1 MKPKKLGRNTK
12 CITCT
17 EKIQDLQAL
26 DCQLCL
32 KWECLSCSGTS
43 TELFKFLQDNQESL
57 SILCT
62 ACKEEIPGLR
72 ELQIIKQKQTH
83 LEDQLKNLK
92 TDAGKTKLKVEG
104 IEETQGIQGG
114 EILRHDS
121 ELKDIFKRLEEVE
134 SALVINNTGS
144 DEGSYANRLR
154 TPATNTNQI
163 QTMVRTQ
170 INEQSE
176 IEKIRCNLVISGIAE
191 NANADEDRMKVIEL
205 LEEQLGITADIS
217 DTERIGKPR
226 QQKEGEAA
234 PLPRLLKLKFVTQ
247 RSRKEVLSKATT
259 LRNSNVEHVKT
270 KVYIRPD
277 MTKLQLEE
285 SKNLRELLQQT
296 RASNPGRI
304 YKIFRNKII
313 EVNPAAVVP
322 PPEPQEQQPT
332 PPPET
337 QEQNNA

>member
-1 MKPKKLGRNTK
+1 MHN
-12 CITCT
+12 
-17 EKIQDLQAL
+17 
-26 DCQLCL
+26 
-32 KWECLSCSGTS
+32 
-43 TELFKFLQDNQESL
+43 
-57 SILCT
+57 
-62 ACKEEIPGLR
+62 
-72 ELQIIKQKQTH
+72 
-83 LEDQLKNLK
+83 
-92 TDAGKTKLKVEG
+92 
-104 IEETQGIQGG
+104 IEFT
-114 EILRHDS
+114 
-121 ELKDIFKRLEEVE
+121 
-134 SALVINNTGS
+134 
-144 DEGSYANRLR
+144 
-154 TPATNTNQI
+154 
-163 QTMVRTQ
+163 
-170 INEQSE
+170 
-176 IEKIRCNLVISGIAE
+176 
-191 NANADEDRMKVIEL
+191 DEDRMKVIEL
-205 LEEQLGITADIS
+205 LEEQLDITADIS

-296 RASNPGRI
+296 RASNPGRT

-332 PPPET
+332 TPPET
-337 QEQNNA
+337 QVQNTASGINTGAHAISVFYQ